1 MKLTLKLYNTI
12 GQKYQFN
19 NYDGTLNIKNQMQK
33 TSTAMWQTQAINFTT
48 TEIFNVDLSLPE
60 VSAKKMTW
68 IFHVGEYTEVRCGII
83 LGIYILNPLININP
97 KKYNSRGCNIIQMVQ
112 VTYG

>member
-1 MKLTLKLYNTI
+1 MIGKLTT
-12 GQKYQFN
+12 
-19 NYDGTLNIKNQMQK
+19 NIKLKK
-33 TSTAMWQTQAINFTT
+33 TPTTIWQNQAINFTT

-83 LGIYILNPLININP
+83 LGIYILNPLINIKP
-97 KKYNSRGCNIIQMVQ
+97 QKIQ
-112 VTYG
+112 